1 MNIVEVAFF
10 TYENGQ
16 VELMA
21 WYENG
26 KVVKRTAQGIG
37 RLIGKTP
44 SDIKTALNNMTL
56 YKTRKGSRVCGE
68 WYK

>member
-1 MNIVEVAFF
+1 MKVAEIGFF

-16 VELMA
+16 IELMA
-21 WYENG
+21 WCENR
-26 KVVKRTAQGIG
+26 KVVKRTARSINE
-37 RLIGKTP
+37 LMKKIP

-56 YKTRKGSRVCGE
+56 YKTREGSRVRGE